1 MSLDLNAV
9 RHIAQLA
16 KIGLN
21 DAELALM
28 QNELTPILALI
39 EKMQAVNTDNILPM
53 SHAQDIFQRLR
64 EDKITETD
72 KRPEF
77 LALAT
82 QTENNLFLVPKVI
95 E

>member
-1 MSLDLNAV
+1 MALNIEDV

-72 KRPEF
+72 KRHEF
-77 LALAT
+77 LALAA

>member
-1 MSLDLNAV
+1 MTLNIENV
-9 RHIAQLA
+9 QHIAMLA

-21 DAELALM
+21 DAELALL

-39 EKMQAVNTDNILPM
+39 EKMQSVNTDSIQPM

-64 EDKITETD
+64 EDHVTETD
-72 KRPEF
+72 RRAEF
-77 LALAT
+77 LALAP

>member
-1 MSLDLNAV
+1 MALNIEDV

-39 EKMQAVNTDNILPM
+39 EKI
-53 SHAQDIFQRLR
+53 
-64 EDKITETD
+64 
-72 KRPEF
+72 
-77 LALAT
+77 
-82 QTENNLFLVPKVI
+82 
-95 E
+95 